1 MPCLS
6 FSLYREGVWVFDDAP
21 AGLLEG
27 GSSAGPSPNDSG
39 GVAWKGLT
47 EKMILRLN
55 QLSAFDDPTV
65 YDQFCTSNRL
75 TIDLKLRVGDWNAR
89 SIELLLTF
97 LVLVAEE
104 VI

>member
-1 MPCLS
+1 MRLRILVKSKAKAICAAIENCLARPS
-6 FSLYREGVWVFDDAP
+6 EPLHASLEQR
-21 AGLLEG
+21 GLI
-27 GSSAGPSPNDSG
+27 P
-39 GVAWKGLT
+39 
-47 EKMILRLN
+47 LRLN

-75 TIDLKLRVGDWNAR
+75 PIDLKLRVGDWNAR

>member
-1 MPCLS
+1 
-6 FSLYREGVWVFDDAP
+6 
-21 AGLLEG
+21 
-27 GSSAGPSPNDSG
+27 
-39 GVAWKGLT
+39 
-47 EKMILRLN
+47 
-55 QLSAFDDPTV
+55 V
-65 YDQFCTSNRL
+65 YDQFCTSNLL

>member
-1 MPCLS
+1 MAVKSLRRCINRSKSDLRCNRELS
-6 FSLYREGVWVFDDAP
+6 CPTLGTHPASLEER
-21 AGLLEG
+21 GLI
-27 GSSAGPSPNDSG
+27 PS
-39 GVAWKGLT
+39 
-47 EKMILRLN
+47 RLK
-55 QLSAFDDPTV
+55 QLSAFDDPAV